1 MNHDIYQEPLVSR
14 YTSREMQELFSER
27 FKFTHWRR
35 CWVALAEGQHELGL
49 AAVTADMVAELKA
62 HVDDIDYE
70 LARAKEREIRHDVMA
85 HVFAYGQQCP
95 LAEPIIHL
103 GATSQ
108 FVVCNTDLLIQK
120 RALALVKRALVKVI
134 ANLADFAEKH
144 KDLATLGFTHYQPA
158 QPTTVG
164 KRTTLYLQD
173 LLMDLDYVE
182 QLEGQ
187 IKARGAK
194 GTVGTQATFIELFN
208 GDHAKVRELDRR
220 VAAKIGFDQVCAVTG
235 QTYPRKLD
243 MKIAE
248 TLAGIAASAHKFAVD
263 LRLLSNLK
271 MQEEPFESKQVGSSA
286 MAYKRNPMRSERMTG
301 LARKL
306 MGLPA
311 NFAATAANQWFER
324 TLDDR
329 FDGQDA
335 ATYLWETRQVVP
347 FLKID
352 KGLEDEAD
360 GVQLLKPI
368 PGLDALLA
376 RAKAKGVFG
385 TKERSVIKANNP
397 AGIAK
402 VLDQQFELARQV
414 LAAGLVPIVE
424 PEVDIKAADKEAIE
438 VELKKGLLARLDTLD
453 PSTPVVLKL
462 TLPSVDGYFQELVD
476 HPAVLKVVAL
486 SGGYSR
492 DEANARLARNPGV
505 IASFSRA
512 LTEGLSAQQG
522 DAEFNQALDATIES
536 IYRASIA

>member
-35 CWVALAEGQHELGL
+35 CWVALAEAQHELGL

-62 HVDDIDYE
+62 HVDDIDYD

-120 RALALVKRALVKVI
+120 RALALVKRSLVKVI
-134 ANLADFAEKH
+134 ANLADFAQNH

-164 KRTTLYLQD
+164 KRATLYLQD

-208 GDHAKVRELDRR
+208 GDHARVRELDRR
-220 VAAKIGFDQVCAVTG
+220 VAEKIGFDQVFAVTG

-271 MQEEPFESKQVGSSA
+271 VQEEPFESKQVGSSA

-324 TLDDR
+324 TLDDSAIR
-329 FDGQDA
+329 RMDLAQAFLLGDA
-335 ATYLWETRQVVP
+335 ILKLYINITADMVVYP
-347 FLKID
+347 KQIE
-352 KGLEDEAD
+352 KH
-360 GVQLLKPI
+360 
-368 PGLDALLA
+368 LLA
-376 RAKAKGVFG
+376 ELPFMATEKILMACV
-385 TKERSVIKANNP
+385 ERGKSRQEMHEVIREHSV
-397 AGIAK
+397 
-402 VLDQQFELARQV
+402 
-414 LAAGLVPIVE
+414 AAGLDVKNQG
-424 PEVDIKAADKEAIE
+424 VDNN
-438 VELKKGLLARLDTLD
+438 LLARLASDSRVPFDQDELLGLVSNFQQFTGRAAEQTSEFLD
-453 PSTPVVLKL
+453 EVVRPVLRKYSDL
-462 TLPSVDGYFQELVD
+462 
-476 HPAVLKVVAL
+476 
-486 SGGYSR
+486 GG
-492 DEANARLARNPGV
+492 D
-505 IASFSRA
+505 IDAS
-512 LTEGLSAQQG
+512 LQV
-522 DAEFNQALDATIES
+522 
-536 IYRASIA
+536 

>member
-35 CWVALAEGQHELGL
+35 CWVALAEAQHELGL

-62 HVDDIDYE
+62 HVDDIDYD

-120 RALALVKRALVKVI
+120 RALALVKRSLIKVI
-134 ANLADFAEKH
+134 ANLADFAQNH

-208 GDHAKVRELDRR
+208 GDHARVRELDRR
-220 VAAKIGFDQVCAVTG
+220 VAEKIGFDQVFAVTG

-271 MQEEPFESKQVGSSA
+271 VQEEPFESKQVGSSA

-324 TLDDR
+324 TLDDSAIR
-329 FDGQDA
+329 RMDLAQAFLLSDA
-335 ATYLWETRQVVP
+335 ILKLYINITADMVVYP
-347 FLKID
+347 KQIE
-352 KGLEDEAD
+352 KH
-360 GVQLLKPI
+360 
-368 PGLDALLA
+368 LLA
-376 RAKAKGVFG
+376 ELPFMATEKILMACV
-385 TKERSVIKANNP
+385 ERGKSRQEMHEVIREHSV
-397 AGIAK
+397 
-402 VLDQQFELARQV
+402 
-414 LAAGLVPIVE
+414 AAGLDVKNQV
-424 PEVDIKAADKEAIE
+424 VDNN
-438 VELKKGLLARLDTLD
+438 LLARLASDSRVPFDQDELLGLVSNFQQFTGRAAEQASEFLD
-453 PSTPVVLKL
+453 EVVRPVLRKYSDL
-462 TLPSVDGYFQELVD
+462 
-476 HPAVLKVVAL
+476 
-486 SGGYSR
+486 GG
-492 DEANARLARNPGV
+492 D
-505 IASFSRA
+505 IDAS
-512 LTEGLSAQQG
+512 LQV
-522 DAEFNQALDATIES
+522 
-536 IYRASIA
+536 